1 MELFQLIRVCGGKSR
16 RINLLYNDL
25 LGYIYKKKKRF
36 GLGKSFVKFD
46 RTNCNLLVILLLLAI
61 MLIHT
66 HIYIYIYT
74 VIFILSKKR
83 QAEI

>member
-1 MELFQLIRVCGGKSR
+1 MELFQLIRVCGGKKQENKLVIQR
-16 RINLLYNDL
+16 FI
-25 LGYIYKKKKRF
+25 GIYIKKKRF
-36 GLGKSFVKFD
+36 VLGKSFVKFD

-66 HIYIYIYT
+66 HTYIYIYT
-74 VIFILSKKR
+74 VIFILLKKR